1 VHCGIVTPDIITNL
15 GLHKMMADILA
26 FGSQMFSR
34 LWRCMSSQAR
44 HRLGQHFLELGLHC
58 QHTSAIALRMAGVGR
73 VTVSLRKSIISLLC
87 TISFPGTDE

>member
-1 VHCGIVTPDIITNL
+1 MI
-15 GLHKMMADILA
+15 
-26 FGSQMFSR
+26 FR

-44 HRLGQHFLELGLHC
+44 QRLGQHFLELGLQC

-87 TISFPGTDE
+87 TIGSPGIDE